1 MAKNRTVSAKY
12 TSIFLK
18 FSCFLPMSELATL
31 AFPAFRVSEERDMKG
46 TIVKCMEELVTKKFG
61 VEKWKQ
67 SLKDAGIPENRFF
80 TTGEDVAEPEI
91 LAIMRGISTA
101 AAISME
107 QVMEAFGEYWSSVY
121 APALYDV
128 YFAKAKSTRE
138 MLANLDKIHVSMTK
152 TIKNAHPPRFTYEWQ
167 GENTLIMTYDSDRGL
182 VALMP
187 GLIRGLGK
195 YYKDKPQVTTT
206 GNALKVHFA

>member
-1 MAKNRTVSAKY
+1 
-12 TSIFLK
+12 
-18 FSCFLPMSELATL
+18 
-31 AFPAFRVSEERDMKG
+31 MKG
-46 TIVKCMEELVTKKFG
+46 TVVKCMEELVTKKFG
-61 VEKWKQ
+61 AEKWKL
-67 SLKDAGIPENRFF
+67 SLKSAGLPENRYF

-91 LAIMRGISTA
+91 LAIMKGIGTA
-101 AAISME
+101 AGISME

-138 MLANLDKIHVSMTK
+138 MLANLDQIHVSMTK
-152 TIKNAHPPRFTYEWQ
+152 KIPNAHPPRFTYEWK
-167 GENTLIMTYDSDRGL
+167 GENTLIMHYESSRGL

-195 YYKDKPQVTTT
+195 YYKDKPKVTTT
-206 GNALKVHFA
+206 GNALQVQFA